1 MDAANYSMI
10 ERPDVAAMVQ
20 AAGEICKKIGFSKIE
35 IPIFFMGIQQI
46 ERQEL
51 ERFLI
56 DLQLQ
61 PNTIYQDVAYSLNS
75 LPRSE
80 GEVSKVPLSSS
91 LLNAFVATHS
101 IERQLMN
108 CPYRHGALFLG
119 LFMIPGP
126 LHEIFIRRGITTDK
140 IQNVLLRSQSSSQSP
155 TSSFPGRHASS
166 QQRLECPTIQANCID
181 LMDRARTGK
190 IKPAI
195 GRDDEIERVLQ
206 ILSLYTKNNPVLVGE
221 AGTGKTAIVEGLAF
235 RILDRTVPNGLENL
249 YIFQLDP
256 SSVKSEDI
264 LRAIINEAKANPQI
278 VLFIDEI
285 HMLIG
290 QNSGSNNAFAN
301 LLKPE
306 MARGDIKILGAT
318 TLDEYIQHIEKDKA
332 FERRFQKI
340 IVNEPT
346 IETTITI
353 LDGIK
358 QRFEQHHNVTILREA
373 IESAVKLSQRFI
385 TDRRLPDKAIDLI
398 DEASA
403 LVHMSGASEL
413 VTTRDIMTVITSR
426 TGIPMENLTPND
438 MGQLKHIEEK
448 LHESVVGQDKA
459 ITAVANAIR
468 RNRMGLRDESRPI
481 GSFLFLGTS
490 GVGKTELCKALAEHL
505 FLSRDAMVRIDM
517 SEYQQEYS
525 VARLFGAPPG
535 YIGYEQGGQLTEAVR
550 RKPYSIVLF
559 DEMEKAHPKV
569 FETLLQVIDD
579 GRMTDGQGRTVDF
592 RNTIIV
598 MTSNMGQSIIAQNLI
613 GDNIS
618 DQTIAWTT
626 NEVMALLK
634 QRAAPEFW
642 GRIDHVI
649 MFTPLSHT
657 EVLQITRMQ
666 LKFALKLMSNQGI
679 QIRLGNDIAEY
690 LADIAY
696 QPEYGARSIKKMID
710 KLIIDNVINSL
721 TSGTIQK
728 ERQIVC
734 AVQDN
739 RIICYNQ

>member
-1 MDAANYSMI
+1 
-10 ERPDVAAMVQ
+10 
-20 AAGEICKKIGFSKIE
+20 
-35 IPIFFMGIQQI
+35 
-46 ERQEL
+46 
-51 ERFLI
+51 
-56 DLQLQ
+56 
-61 PNTIYQDVAYSLNS
+61 
-75 LPRSE
+75 
-80 GEVSKVPLSSS
+80 
-91 LLNAFVATHS
+91 
-101 IERQLMN
+101 
-108 CPYRHGALFLG
+108 
-119 LFMIPGP
+119 
-126 LHEIFIRRGITTDK
+126 
-140 IQNVLLRSQSSSQSP
+140 
-155 TSSFPGRHASS
+155 
-166 QQRLECPTIQANCID
+166 
-181 LMDRARTGK
+181 MDRARTGK

-426 TGIPMENLTPND
+426 TGIPMGNLTPND